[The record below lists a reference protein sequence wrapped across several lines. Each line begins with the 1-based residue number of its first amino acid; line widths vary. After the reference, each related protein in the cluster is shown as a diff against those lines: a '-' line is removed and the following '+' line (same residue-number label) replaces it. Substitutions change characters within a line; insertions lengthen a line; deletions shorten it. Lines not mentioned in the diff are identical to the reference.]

1 MPRKVCHVC
10 KKESPLISGFL
21 GVCLEC
27 LRFRPFE
34 AQPYVKRAHE
44 ESRVVF
50 NLPKSVPGDADGKT
64 CSLCALNCQIPEG
77 GGGFCGLKKV
87 KNGVILGLDARYAK
101 VSWYLDPLPTNCV
114 ADWICPGSS
123 KEERGNYNLAVFFH
137 ACNLNCLYCQNW
149 HFRELTST
157 SRWESVDAMLSAL
170 NERVSCVCFFGGDP
184 SPQVH
189 YAINFSQR
197 ALKKKKKLRICWE
210 TNGLFSKKF
219 LKKVVELSLESG
231 GIIKFDLKAYSKE
244 VHLALTGYTNE
255 AILENFAEVAKYF
268 DQRKS
273 VPLLTAST
281 LLVPGYIDEKE
292 IEGIAKFIAS
302 LNPEIPYRLL
312 AFYPHFYMR
321 DLPLTSK
328 EFAYRALEIAK
339 RAGLK
344 RVSLGNIH
352 LLR

>member
-1 MPRKVCHVC
+1 MPQKACLVC
-10 KKESPLISGFL
+10 KKEGQLISGFL

-27 LRFRPFE
+27 LRFRTEEALPF
-34 AQPYVKRAHE
+34 VKRAHE
-44 ESRVVF
+44 GSRTVF
-50 NLPKSVPGDADGKT
+50 RLPKSIPEEEAGKT
-64 CSLCALNCQIPEG
+64 CSLCALGCQIPEG
-77 GGGFCGLKKV
+77 GYGYCGLKRV
-87 KNGVILGLDARYAK
+87 RNGVVLGLDARYAK

-149 HFRELTST
+149 HFRELTLT
-157 SRWESVDAMLSAL
+157 SPWVSIDTMLSAI

-189 YAINFSQR
+189 FAINFSQR
-197 ALKKKKKLRICWE
+197 ALKTKKKLRICWE

-219 LKKVVELSLESG
+219 LKKVVELSLESF
-231 GIIKFDLKAYSKE
+231 GIIKFDLKAYNKE
-244 VHLALTGYTNE
+244 VHLALTGYGNE
-255 AILENFAEVAKYF
+255 VILENFAEVAQYF
-268 DQRKS
+268 NERKE

-292 IEGIAKFIAS
+292 VEGIAKFIAS

-312 AFYPHFYMR
+312 AYYPHFYMR

-328 EFAYRALEIAK
+328 EFAFRALEIAK
-339 RAGLK
+339 KAGLK
-344 RVSLGNIH
+344 RVSLGNVH